1 MQNGDFAEEEA
12 LKDLVGRLAV
22 SLSHA
27 HSHEYVGAVMLVQ
40 SEQEQKASY
49 GTVTL
54 TGSSTTVRNS
64 PTSIS
69 MRMPARQHGKQ
80 QAHLVPVHRPLY
92 PSVEASVL
100 TATGQRAK

>member
-12 LKDLVGRLAV
+12 LKDLIGRLAV

-27 HSHEYVGAVMLVQ
+27 HPHEYVGAVMLVQ

-54 TGSSTTVRNS
+54 TGSSTAVRNS
-64 PTSIS
+64 PTTIS
-69 MRMPARQHGKQ
+69 MRMPVRQHGKQ
-80 QAHLVPVHRPLY
+80 QAHLVPVHRRLY
-92 PSVEASVL
+92 PSIEASIL